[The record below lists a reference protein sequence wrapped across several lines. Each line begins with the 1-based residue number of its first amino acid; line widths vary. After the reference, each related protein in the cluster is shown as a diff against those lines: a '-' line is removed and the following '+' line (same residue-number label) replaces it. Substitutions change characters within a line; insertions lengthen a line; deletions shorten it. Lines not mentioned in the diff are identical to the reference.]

1 MATDNNATMLGLI
14 PFVALKKAEAK
25 RAQDAVLTLVP
36 GSPATRAA
44 LASFAVT
51 NQARDSL
58 RREKKVAEAMLGVV
72 EGVVAGQTPAVAV
85 ANQAALKDLAPDQ
98 LATRLTGIIER
109 PGDEGEGSAS
119 TGVTAGGVE
128 KTVEAATAEAEA
140 EAQKVLD
147 VATKMLVEA
156 IGRAKDQLFTEDEA
170 KPFAAYLA
178 HVSAE
183 DRAKIVK

>member
-1 MATDNNATMLGLI
+1 MATDNNATLIGLI

-25 RAQDAVLTLVP
+25 RAKDAPLMLVP
-36 GSPATRAA
+36 GSPTTRAA

-58 RREKKVAEAMLGVV
+58 RREKKVAEAVLGVV

-98 LATRLTGIIER
+98 LAATLTGIIER
-109 PGDEGEGSAS
+109 AGDRGEGSAS
-119 TGVTAGGVE
+119 IGAAGGGVE
-128 KTVEAATAEAEA
+128 KAVEAATAEAEA

-147 VATKMLVEA
+147 VATAMLIEA
-156 IGRAKDQLFTEDEA
+156 IGRVKDQLFTEDEA
-170 KPFAAYLA
+170 KPFETYLA

-183 DRAKIVK
+183 NRAKIVK

>member
-1 MATDNNATMLGLI
+1 MATENNATMLGLI

-51 NQARDSL
+51 NQARESL
-58 RREKKVAEAMLGVV
+58 RREKKVADAMLGVV

-85 ANQAALKDLAPDQ
+85 AGQAALKDLAPDQ
-98 LATRLTGIIER
+98 LATRLTGIIEQSR
-109 PGDEGEGSAS
+109 DEGEGSAS
-119 TGVTAGGVE
+119 TGETTGEVE
-128 KTVEAATAEAEA
+128 KAVEAATA

-147 VATKMLVEA
+147 VATSMLVAA
-156 IGRAKDQLFTEDEA
+156 IGRTKDQLFTEDEA
-170 KPFAAYLA
+170 KPFAAYLD

>member
-1 MATDNNATMLGLI
+1 MATDNNATLIGLI

-36 GSPATRAA
+36 GSPTTRAA

-72 EGVVAGQTPAVAV
+72 EGVVAGQTPAVAI
-85 ANQAALKDLAPDQ
+85 ASQAALKDLAPDQ
-98 LATRLTGIIER
+98 LAARLTGIIEQSDDDGS
-109 PGDEGEGSAS
+109 PG
-119 TGVTAGGVE
+119 TGAAGDGLE
-128 KTVEAATAEAEA
+128 KAVEAATAEAQA
-140 EAQKVLD
+140 EAQKVLGL
-147 VATKMLVEA
+147 ATAMLVEA

-170 KPFAAYLA
+170 KPFAAYLD

>member
-1 MATDNNATMLGLI
+1 MATDNTTLIGLI
-14 PFVALKKAEAK
+14 PFVALKKAESR
-25 RAQDAVLTLVP
+25 RARDAVLTLVP
-36 GSPATRAA
+36 GSPTTRAA

-109 PGDEGEGSAS
+109 SGEEGEGSAS
-119 TGVTAGGVE
+119 TGETAGEVE
-128 KTVEAATAEAEA
+128 KAVEAAAA

-147 VATKMLVEA
+147 VATAMLVEA

-170 KPFAAYLA
+170 KPYEAFLA
-178 HVSAE
+178 ELPQATR
-183 DRAKIVK
+183 DKIVKP